1 MISKEAQQLFTMC
14 SIVIYSISSNFFF
27 IPQKDLFCWQ
37 WYWNFFFFF
46 CSNKIFIS
54 FSGLFRSF
62 CIFHLQ
68 KDFNIFRMLL
78 FGVFLC
84 SEGSNHI
91 DNSVCDKSMKL
102 SELHYNVTRND
113 FFNRD
118 TLYIHVGADVSI
130 FLAANYFLINHVN
143 LYTVGTPIQCWSKFP
158 WELWSKNVRFPR

>member
-102 SELHYNVTRND
+102 SELHYNVTRNS
-113 FFNRD
+113 FLNRD
-118 TLYIHVGADVSI
+118 TFGCKMFSLKACQPMSSIYSWVDWAKNLKINKPI
-130 FLAANYFLINHVN
+130 FLIY
-143 LYTVGTPIQCWSKFP
+143 
-158 WELWSKNVRFPR
+158 